1 MVSEKILV
9 LVVEDEPLVRISIIA
24 ELEDHGLQVMEAS
37 NAHEAIAVLGDN
49 PVVNVIFTDVDM
61 PGSIDG
67 IELARIVR
75 ERFPPIQVVV
85 TSGHRNVLQGDLPPE
100 AKFIPKPYVSEQ
112 IVKTIL
118 EIAAVR

>member
-1 MVSEKILV
+1 MVSKKISV
-9 LVVEDEPLVRISIIA
+9 LVVEDEPLVRISIVA
-24 ELEDHGLQVMEAS
+24 ELQDHGLRVLEAG
-37 NAHEAIAVLGDN
+37 NAHDAIAILGDN

-67 IELARIVR
+67 IELAKIVR
-75 ERFPPIQVVV
+75 ERFPPVQVVV

-118 EIAAVR
+118 EIAGAR